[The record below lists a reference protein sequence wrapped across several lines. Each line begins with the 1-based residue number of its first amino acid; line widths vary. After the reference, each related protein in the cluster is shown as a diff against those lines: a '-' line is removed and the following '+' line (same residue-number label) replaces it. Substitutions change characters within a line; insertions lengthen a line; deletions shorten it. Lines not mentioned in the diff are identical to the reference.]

1 MKGGHQMRKDFTITC
16 FVLSISMFFL
26 AAGLANVWAAD
37 EPEEITVAYFLE
49 WPTANQVAQ
58 VEKWYDKELGVKVN
72 WVAFPNGNEMTR
84 AMKAGEVQI
93 SYSQGLI
100 PYVVAV
106 SGGVPL
112 QLVGVAVTYSENDNC
127 VVHRDAGV
135 SKYNAHH
142 TLVGKSIATPI
153 GNVTHYKLLRT
164 LEYLGVDVSKVKIL
178 KMDGAPGAAALSKHR
193 VDMACAFGGPLTR
206 MKEVGYVLM
215 TGKEQEQIGILTFDV
230 ISATKEFADNHPDL
244 LVKFLQVTEDANR
257 AYAKDPESAQ
267 PIIAKAAGMKLDD
280 SNAFLDKF
288 GFPSKKE
295 QLSEAWFGG
304 TLQSFCKGAADFF
317 VKQNVIPKALDD
329 YSPYI
334 DDSFLRKV
342 K

>member
-1 MKGGHQMRKDFTITC
+1 MKKIITL
-16 FVLSISMFFL
+16 VMALSLVVMCVGTTL
-26 AAGLANVWAAD
+26 AAD
-37 EPEEITVAYFLE
+37 KPKEITVAYFLE

-58 VEKWYDKELGVKVN
+58 VEKLYDKAMGVKVK

-84 AMKAGEVQI
+84 AMKSGDVQI
-93 SYSQGLI
+93 AYSQGLI

-106 SGGVPL
+106 SAGVPL
-112 QLVGVAVTYSENDNC
+112 QLIGVAVSYSENDNC
-127 VVHRDAGV
+127 VVHRDSGV

-142 TLVGKSIATPI
+142 SLVGKTIATPI

-164 LEYLGVDVSKVKIL
+164 LDYLGVDVSKVNIV
-178 KMDGAPGAAALSKHR
+178 KMDGAPGAAALSRHR

-215 TGKEQEQIGILTFDV
+215 SGKEQEEFGLLTFDV
-230 ISATKEFADNHPDL
+230 ISTTKEFADNHPDL
-244 LVKFLQVTEDANR
+244 VTQFMQVTEDANR
-257 AYAKDPESAQ
+257 AYAKDPTSMQ
-267 PIIAKAAGMKLDD
+267 PIIAKAAGMKLPD
-280 SNAFLDKF
+280 SNAFLAKF
-288 GFPSKKE
+288 AFPSKEE

-304 TLQSFCKGAADFF
+304 TVQGFCKGAADFF
-317 VKQNVIPKALDD
+317 VKQKVIPKALDD

-334 DDSFLRKV
+334 DDSFLKKV

>member
-1 MKGGHQMRKDFTITC
+1 MKKIITLAIAITLVAMC
-16 FVLSISMFFL
+16 AGTTL
-26 AAGLANVWAAD
+26 AAD
-37 EPEEITVAYFLE
+37 KPKEITVAYFLE

-58 VEKWYDKELGVKVN
+58 VEKLYDKAMGVKVK

-84 AMKAGEVQI
+84 AMKSGDVQI
-93 SYSQGLI
+93 AYSQGLI

-106 SGGVPL
+106 SAGVPL
-112 QLVGVAVTYSENDNC
+112 QLIGVAVSYSENDNC
-127 VVHRDAGV
+127 VVHRDSGV

-142 TLVGKSIATPI
+142 TLVGKTIATPI

-164 LEYLGVDVSKVKIL
+164 LDYLGVDVSKVNIV

-215 TGKEQEQIGILTFDV
+215 SGKEQEEFGLLTFDV
-230 ISATKEFADNHPDL
+230 ISTTKEFAENHPDL
-244 LVKFLQVTEDANR
+244 VTKFMQVTEDANR
-257 AYAKDPESAQ
+257 AYAKDPAHAQ
-267 PIIAKAAGMKLDD
+267 PIIAKAAGMKLAD
-280 SNAFLDKF
+280 SNAFLAKF
-288 GFPSKKE
+288 SFPSKEE

-304 TLQSFCKGAADFF
+304 TVQAFCKGAADFF
-317 VKQNVIPKALDD
+317 VKQKVITKALDD

-334 DDSFLRKV
+334 DDSFLKKV

>member
-1 MKGGHQMRKDFTITC
+1 MRKGFTITC
-16 FVLSISMFFL
+16 FVLAISVVFLTTGLTSVL
-26 AAGLANVWAAD
+26 AA
-37 EPEEITVAYFLE
+37 EKPKEISVAYFLE

-58 VEKWYDKELGVKVN
+58 VEKLYDKEMGLKVN

-84 AMKAGEVQI
+84 AMKAGEIQI
-93 SYSQGLI
+93 AYSQGLI

-112 QLVGVAVTYSENDNC
+112 QLIGVAVTYSDNDNC
-127 VVHRDAGV
+127 VVHKDAGV

-142 TLVGKSIATPI
+142 TLIGKSIATPI

-164 LEYLGVDVSKVKIL
+164 LEYLGVDASQVKIL
-178 KMDGAPGAAALSKHR
+178 KMDGAPGAAALAKHR

-206 MKEVGYVLM
+206 MKEVGHVLM
-215 TGKEQEQIGILTFDV
+215 TGKEQEEVGILTFDV
-230 ISATKEFADNHPDL
+230 ISTTKEFAQNHPDL
-244 LVKFLQVTEDANR
+244 LTKFMQVTEDANR
-257 AYAKDPESAQ
+257 AYAKDPAYAQ
-267 PIIAKAAGMKLDD
+267 PIIAKAAGMKLND

-288 GFPSKKE
+288 GFPSQKE

-304 TLQSFCKGAADFF
+304 TLQKFCKGAADFF
-317 VKQNVIPKALDD
+317 VKQKVIPKALDD
-329 YSPYI
+329 YGPYI
-334 DDSFLRKV
+334 DDRFLRKV

>member
-1 MKGGHQMRKDFTITC
+1 MKKRFKIIC
-16 FVLSISMFFL
+16 FVLAISMVLLTASLGNVL
-26 AAGLANVWAAD
+26 AAGKLK
-37 EPEEITVAYFLE
+37 EITVAYFLE

-58 VEKWYDKELGVKVN
+58 VEKWYDKEMGVKVK

-84 AMKAGEVQI
+84 AMKSGDVHIA
-93 SYSQGLI
+93 YSQGLI

-106 SGGVPL
+106 SAGVPL
-112 QLVGVAVTYSENDNC
+112 QLVGVAVSYSENDNC

-142 TLVGKSIATPI
+142 TLIGKTISTPI

-164 LEYLGVDVSKVKIL
+164 LEYLGVDVSKVNIV
-178 KMDGAPGAAALSKHR
+178 KMDGAPGAASLSKHR

-215 TGKEQEQIGILTFDV
+215 SGKEQEEFGLLTFDV
-230 ISATKEFADNHPDL
+230 VSATKEFAENHPDL
-244 LVKFLQVTEDANR
+244 LTKFMQVTEDANR
-257 AYAKDPESAQ
+257 AYTKDPAYAQ
-267 PIIAKAAGMKLDD
+267 PIIAKAAGMKLED
-280 SNAFLDKF
+280 SNDFLEKF
-288 GFPSKKE
+288 TFPSKEE

-304 TLQSFCKGAADFF
+304 TVQAFCKGAADFF
-317 VKQNVIPKALDD
+317 VKQKVLPKALDD

-334 DDSFLRKV
+334 DDSFLKKV

>member
-1 MKGGHQMRKDFTITC
+1 MKKSFIT
-16 FVLSISMFFL
+16 MFIVSTVITL
-26 AAGLANVWAAD
+26 LPWTGSVGAAD
-37 EPEEITVAYFLE
+37 KQDQVTVAYFLE

-58 VEKWYDKELGVKVN
+58 VEQLYDKAMGVKVK

-84 AMKAGEVQI
+84 AMKAGDVQI
-93 SYSQGLI
+93 AYSQGLI

-106 SGGVPL
+106 SAGVPL
-112 QLVGVAVTYSENDNC
+112 QLVGIAVSYSENDNC

-142 TLVGKSIATPI
+142 TLVGKTIATPI

-164 LEYLGVDVSKVKIL
+164 LDYLGVDVSKVKIV
-178 KMDGAPGAAALSKHR
+178 KMDGAPGAAALTKHR

-206 MKEVGYVLM
+206 MKDVGHVLM
-215 TGKEQEQIGILTFDV
+215 TGKEQEEFGLLTFDV
-230 ISATKEFADNHPDL
+230 ISTTKEFAENHPDL
-244 LVKFLQVTEDANR
+244 LTKFMQVTKDANR
-257 AYAKDPESAQ
+257 AYAKDPAHAQ
-267 PIIAKAAGMKLDD
+267 PIIAKAAGMKLAD

-288 GFPSKKE
+288 SFPSKEE

-304 TLQSFCKGAADFF
+304 TVQAFCKGAADFF
-317 VKQNVIPKALDD
+317 VKQKVIPKALDD
-329 YSPYI
+329 YSPYV
-334 DDSFLRKV
+334 DDSFLKKV

>member
-1 MKGGHQMRKDFTITC
+1 MKKLLTIIVSFTC
-16 FVLSISMFFL
+16 VLL
-26 AAGLANVWAAD
+26 LVGPAAAD
-37 EPEEITVAYFLE
+37 LKEVTVAYFLE

-58 VEKWYDKELGVKVN
+58 VEKLYDKEMGVKVK

-84 AMKAGEVQI
+84 AMKAGDVHI
-93 SYSQGLI
+93 AYSQGLI

-106 SGGVPL
+106 SSGVPL
-112 QLVGVAVTYSENDNC
+112 QLIGVAVSYSENDNC

-142 TLVGKSIATPI
+142 TLEGKTIATPI

-164 LEYLGVDVSKVKIL
+164 LDYLGVDVSKVNIV
-178 KMDGAPGAAALSKHR
+178 KMDGAPGAAALSQHR

-206 MKEVGYVLM
+206 MKEVGHVLM
-215 TGKEQEQIGILTFDV
+215 TGAEQESFGLLTFDV
-230 ISATKEFADNHPDL
+230 ISTTKEFAQDHPDL
-244 LVKFLQVTEDANR
+244 VTKFMQVTEDANR
-257 AYAKDPESAQ
+257 MFAQNPEKAQ
-267 PIIAKAAGMKLDD
+267 PIIAKAAGMKLAD
-280 SNAFLDKF
+280 SNAFLEKF
-288 GFPSKKE
+288 SFPSKEE

-304 TLQSFCKGAADFF
+304 TVQAFCKGAADFF
-317 VKQNVIPKALDD
+317 VKQKVIPKALDD

-334 DDSFLRKV
+334 DDSFLKKV

>member
-1 MKGGHQMRKDFTITC
+1 MKKKT
-16 FVLSISMFFL
+16 VLWVRAILVGL
-26 AAGLANVWAAD
+26 AAVFSTASFAAT
-37 EPEEITVAYFLE
+37 PEEITVAYFLE

-58 VEKWYDKELGVKVN
+58 VEKIYDEAMGVQVN

-84 AMKAGEVQI
+84 AMKAGDVQI
-93 SYSQGLI
+93 AYSQGLI

-106 SGGVPL
+106 SAGVPL
-112 QLVGVAVTYSENDNC
+112 QLVGVAVSYSENDNC
-127 VVHRDAGV
+127 VVHKDAGV

-142 TLVGKSIATPI
+142 TLAGKTIATPI

-164 LEYLGVDVSKVKIL
+164 LDYLGVDVSKVNIV
-178 KMDGAPGAAALSKHR
+178 KMDGAPGAAALLKHR

-206 MKEVGYVLM
+206 MKEVGQVLM
-215 TGKEQEQIGILTFDV
+215 TGAEQEGFGLLTFDV
-230 ISATKEFADNHPDL
+230 ISTTKDFAENHHDL
-244 LVKFLQVTEDANR
+244 VTKFLQVTEDANR
-257 AYAKDPESAQ
+257 AYKTDAASAQ
-267 PIIAKAAGMKLDD
+267 PIIAKAAGMKLAD

-288 GFPSKKE
+288 SFPSKEE

-304 TLQSFCKGAADFF
+304 TVQSFCKGAADFF
-317 VKQNVIPKALDD
+317 VKQGVIPSALDD

-334 DDSFLRKV
+334 DGSFLRNV

>member
-1 MKGGHQMRKDFTITC
+1 MKKSFIT
-16 FVLSISMFFL
+16 MFIVSTVITL
-26 AAGLANVWAAD
+26 LPWTGSVGAAD
-37 EPEEITVAYFLE
+37 KQDQVTVAYFLE

-58 VEKWYDKELGVKVN
+58 VEQLYDKAMGVKVK

-84 AMKAGEVQI
+84 AMKAGDVQI
-93 SYSQGLI
+93 AYSQGLI

-106 SGGVPL
+106 SAGVPL
-112 QLVGVAVTYSENDNC
+112 QLVGVAVSYSENDNC

-142 TLVGKSIATPI
+142 TLVGKTIATPI

-164 LEYLGVDVSKVKIL
+164 LDYLGVDVSKVKIV
-178 KMDGAPGAAALSKHR
+178 KMDGAPGAAALTKHR

-206 MKEVGYVLM
+206 MKDVGHVLM
-215 TGKEQEQIGILTFDV
+215 TGKEQEEFGLLTFDV
-230 ISATKEFADNHPDL
+230 ISTTKEFAENHPDL
-244 LVKFLQVTEDANR
+244 LTKFMQVTEDANR
-257 AYAKDPESAQ
+257 AYAKDPAHAQ
-267 PIIAKAAGMKLDD
+267 PIIAKAAGMKLAD

-288 GFPSKKE
+288 SFPSKEE

-304 TLQSFCKGAADFF
+304 TVQAFCKGAADFF
-317 VKQNVIPKALDD
+317 VKQKVIPKALDD
-329 YSPYI
+329 YSPYV
-334 DDSFLRKV
+334 DDSFLKKV

>member
-1 MKGGHQMRKDFTITC
+1 
-16 FVLSISMFFL
+16 L
-26 AAGLANVWAAD
+26 AAGKLKEVA
-37 EPEEITVAYFLE
+37 VAYFLE

-58 VEKWYDKELGVKVN
+58 VEKLYDEAMGVKVK

-84 AMKAGEVQI
+84 AMKSGDVHIA
-93 SYSQGLI
+93 YSQGLI

-112 QLVGVAVTYSENDNC
+112 QLIGVAVSYAENDNC

-142 TLVGKSIATPI
+142 TLEGKTIATPI

-164 LEYLGVDVSKVKIL
+164 LEYLGVDVSKVNIV
-178 KMDGAPGAAALSKHR
+178 KMDGAPGAAALSQHR

-215 TGKEQEQIGILTFDV
+215 SGKEQEAFGLLTFDV
-230 ISATKEFADNHPDL
+230 ISTTKEFAEDHPDL
-244 LVKFLQVTEDANR
+244 VTKFMQVTEDANR
-257 AYAKDPESAQ
+257 AYAKNPEKMQ
-267 PIIAKAAGMKLDD
+267 PIIAKAAGMKLAD
-280 SNAFLDKF
+280 SNAFLEKF

-304 TLQSFCKGAADFF
+304 TLQAFCKGAADFF
-317 VKQNVIPKALDD
+317 VKQKVIPTALDD

-334 DDSFLRKV
+334 TDKFLKAV